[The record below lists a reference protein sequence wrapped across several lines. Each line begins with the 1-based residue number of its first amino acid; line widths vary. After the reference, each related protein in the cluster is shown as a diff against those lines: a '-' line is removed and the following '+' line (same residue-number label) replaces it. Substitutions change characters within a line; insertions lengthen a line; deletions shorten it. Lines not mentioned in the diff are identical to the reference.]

1 MRYRSP
7 SSILPWRVVPPA
19 SCKVSRVSQYSGYQ
33 PDWLLFAYRCFT
45 FCAWPFQTIRL
56 RSFLFLPVLNPT
68 KPKFHGLGSSPFARR
83 YLGNLNWLLFLWV
96 LRCFSS
102 PGLPLSYHHMTDGG
116 LPHSDMHGSQDACSY
131 PCLFAAYR
139 VLHRLLA
146 PRHPPYALIHLTY
159 LRSFAFVFA
168 NVIYLNPKMLGSI
181 HFKLIR
187 EAFFCFLFWW
197 ICFFAFLL
205 LCSFQRSIS
214 ERNIL
219 SKPNNARMCST
230 HAVTSVTHAP

>member
-1 MRYRSP
+1 
-7 SSILPWRVVPPA
+7 
-19 SCKVSRVSQYSGYQ
+19 
-33 PDWLLFAYRCFT
+33 
-45 FCAWPFQTIRL
+45 
-56 RSFLFLPVLNPT
+56 
-68 KPKFHGLGSSPFARR
+68 
-83 YLGNLNWLLFLWV
+83 
-96 LRCFSS
+96 
-102 PGLPLSYHHMTDGG
+102 MTDGG

-146 PRHPPYALIHLTY
+146 PRHPPYALVHLTY

-168 NVIYLNPKMLGSI
+168 NVISLNPKMLGSI

-187 EAFFCFLFWW
+187 EANSFNEVRTFVLTIVSVNDKSLTAYLYGEFV
-197 ICFFAFLL
+197 FFAFLL

-219 SKPNNARMCST
+219 SKPNNASNVLDTCRYLGNACSLERR
-230 HAVTSVTHAP
+230 

>member
-1 MRYRSP
+1 
-7 SSILPWRVVPPA
+7 
-19 SCKVSRVSQYSGYQ
+19 
-33 PDWLLFAYRCFT
+33 
-45 FCAWPFQTIRL
+45 
-56 RSFLFLPVLNPT
+56 
-68 KPKFHGLGSSPFARR
+68 
-83 YLGNLNWLLFLWV
+83 
-96 LRCFSS
+96 
-102 PGLPLSYHHMTDGG
+102 MTDGG
-116 LPHSDMHGSQDACSY
+116 LPHSDMHGSLDACSY

-146 PRHPPYALIHLTY
+146 PGHPLYALVHLTY

-168 NVIYLNPKMLGSI
+168 NVICLNPKMLGSI

-187 EAFFCFLFWW
+187 EANSFNEVRTFVLTIVSVNDKSLTAYLYGEFV
-197 ICFFAFLL
+197 FFAFLL

>member
-33 PDWLLFAYRCFT
+33 PNSLLFAYRCFT
-45 FCAWPFQTIRL
+45 FYAWPFQTIRL
-56 RSFLFLPVLNPT
+56 RSFLFLLVLNPT

-83 YLGNLNWLLFLWV
+83 YLGNLIWLLFLWV

-116 LPHSDMHGSQDACSY
+116 LPHSEMYGSIDACSSPY
-131 PCLFAAYR
+131 LFAAYR

-146 PRHPPYALIHLTY
+146 PRHPPYALVHLTY

-168 NVIYLNPKMLGSI
+168 NV
-181 HFKLIR
+181 
-187 EAFFCFLFWW
+187 FLF
-197 ICFFAFLL
+197 
-205 LCSFQRSIS
+205 
-214 ERNIL
+214 
-219 SKPNNARMCST
+219 
-230 HAVTSVTHAP
+230 V

>member
-146 PRHPPYALIHLTY
+146 PRHPPYALVHLTY

-168 NVIYLNPKMLGSI
+168 NVICLNPKMLGSI

-187 EAFFCFLFWW
+187 EANSFNEVRTFVLTIVSVNNKSLTVYLYGEFVFC
-197 ICFFAFLL
+197 
-205 LCSFQRSIS
+205 IS
-214 ERNIL
+214 SSVQF
-219 SKPNNARMCST
+219 SKINNGGPN
-230 HAVTSVTHAP
+230 